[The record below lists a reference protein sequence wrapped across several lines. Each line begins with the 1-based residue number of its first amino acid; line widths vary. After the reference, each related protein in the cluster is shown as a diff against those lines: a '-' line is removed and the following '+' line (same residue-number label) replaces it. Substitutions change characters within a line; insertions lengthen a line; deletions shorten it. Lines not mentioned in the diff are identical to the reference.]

1 MNSFYKCTEIK
12 QAIINA
18 DKLIFVKRETIIK
31 FVSIGLLLKQFFRG
45 MMDSNKE
52 KGNKMNVKT
61 SLLRS
66 DKHEWI
72 TGNQRQKHD

>member
-1 MNSFYKCTEIK
+1 MK
-12 QAIINA
+12 
-18 DKLIFVKRETIIK
+18 KRETIIK

-52 KGNKMNVKT
+52 KGNKMNVKI

-66 DKHEWI
+66 DQDEWSK
-72 TGNQRQKHD
+72 GNQRQKHD

>member
-1 MNSFYKCTEIK
+1 MK
-12 QAIINA
+12 
-18 DKLIFVKRETIIK
+18 KRETIIK
-31 FVSIGLLLKQFFRG
+31 FVSIGLLLKQSFWG

-66 DKHEWI
+66 DQDEWSK
-72 TGNQRQKHD
+72 GNQRQKHD